1 MNAFKTDYVNSRC
14 CSHFPIH
21 TVRTVSL
28 AANSRRAGSQLVLHP
43 FAVTQCHARCPPHVS
58 VPLNRRFTGGTRSH
72 GARRFAPHATRH
84 LVRLSACGDVSKVM
98 SDEIRQPR
106 RAHDPS
112 FCRLRVLA
120 LGYGVLRPSCRSKPG
135 VVSYSTRLTAPDT
148 LVASVVANGGYRPC
162 AAHFSAGHGA
172 ALRSTLRA

>member
-21 TVRTVSL
+21 TVRTVLL

-43 FAVTQCHARCPPHVS
+43 SQWRSVTHGAPHTSACPWTGC
-58 VPLNRRFTGGTRSH
+58 FTGGTRSR
-72 GARRFAPHATRH
+72 GTRWFAPHATRH
-84 LVRLSACGDVSKVM
+84 LMRSSACGDVSKVM

-106 RAHDPS
+106 RAHDPL

-120 LGYGVLRPSCRSKPG
+120 LGYGALQPSCRSKPSI
-135 VVSYSTRLTAPDT
+135 VSYSTRLTAPDT
-148 LVASVVANGGYRPC
+148 LVASVAANGGYQPC

-172 ALRSTLRA
+172 ALRSTLCA